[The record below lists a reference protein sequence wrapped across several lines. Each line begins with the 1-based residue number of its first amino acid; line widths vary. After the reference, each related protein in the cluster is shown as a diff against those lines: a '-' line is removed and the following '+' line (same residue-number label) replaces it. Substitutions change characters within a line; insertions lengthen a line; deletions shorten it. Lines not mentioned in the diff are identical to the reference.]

1 MAASLTA
8 SPKLYRLTSPP
19 AKRGLAGCDRHHRHR
34 QAGARV
40 GVMKDKIEGPPSP
53 DKRFRVKRD
62 MAGSDILASSIRFTK
77 PLLMFATGAA
87 GGAMSFWTFRG
98 SCGLRT
104 EHTAE

>member
-19 AKRGLAGCDRHHRHR
+19 DKRGLAGCDRHHRHR
-34 QAGARV
+34 QASARV

-62 MAGSDILASSIRFTK
+62 MAGSLASFDTLYEAIADVLRRR
-77 PLLMFATGAA
+77 
-87 GGAMSFWTFRG
+87 GGWRYVILDFQRIVWPEN
-98 SCGLRT
+98 RT
-104 EHTAE
+104 HG